1 MIRNIHTGVLSVE
14 CVDGEQSKLFIK
26 LSDGKKSEKPIE
38 KKYFLTNVGFLL
50 ENFLMILKV
59 IYFQ

>member
-1 MIRNIHTGVLSVE
+1 MIRNIHTGVLSLE

-26 LSDGKKSEKPIE
+26 LSDRKKSEKPIE

-50 ENFLMILKV
+50 
-59 IYFQ
+59 